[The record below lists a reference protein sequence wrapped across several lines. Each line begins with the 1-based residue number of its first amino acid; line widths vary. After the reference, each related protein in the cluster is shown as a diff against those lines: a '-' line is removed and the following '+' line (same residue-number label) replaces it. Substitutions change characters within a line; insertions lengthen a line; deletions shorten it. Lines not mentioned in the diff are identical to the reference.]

1 MNLERPNLFYY
12 GRKEL
17 SQDAMICWLLAWSN
31 ERFAGADPHLHNCG
45 QKFVR
50 TLFAKHDK
58 LGPESIK
65 TVALGRQ
72 VKGID
77 VLAWINDKYAILIE
91 DKTDAGVHG
100 DQLKKY
106 HKLVL
111 DGKLRIHEDKV
122 KVAPCRDDFFPL
134 FLKTGN
140 MSRHQETCVE
150 AIKLDPPYR
159 IFKRGDFLDALKG
172 CEQTKSHILAD
183 FLAHLKKREV
193 SFISY
198 KKTPLDQWWWDSW
211 EGFYR
216 CLEEILDSEDV
227 DWGYVPNR
235 GGGFLGLWWHST
247 CGGGGDKVYLQAEQ
261 DKLCFKISV
270 QDKERRRE
278 HREYWHKKIMD
289 AAKSI
294 EMPVEKPYRF
304 GTGQTMTVAVLN
316 DWRGKDERGL
326 LEMDA
331 TVGVLR
337 RAEQVLDA
345 ATS

>member
-1 MNLERPNLFYY
+1 MHLERPNLFHY

-17 SQDAMICWLLAWSN
+17 SQDAMICWLLYWAN
-31 ERFAGADPHLHNCG
+31 ERFAEVDPNLHDCG
-45 QKFVR
+45 QEFAQA
-50 TLFAKHDK
+50 LFAKHDK
-58 LGPESIK
+58 LGPERIE
-65 TVALGRQ
+65 TVALGMQ

-100 DQLKKY
+100 CQLKKY

-111 DGKLRIHEDKV
+111 DGELRIHEDEV
-122 KVAPCRDDFFPL
+122 KVAPCRDNFFPL

-159 IFKRGDFLDALKG
+159 VFKRGDFLGALKG
-172 CEQTKSHILAD
+172 CERTKSHILAD
-183 FLAHLKKREV
+183 FLAHLEKREV

-198 KKTPLDQWWWDSW
+198 KNTPLRQWRLNSW

-216 CLEEILDSEDV
+216 CLEETLDSEDV

-235 GGGFLGLWWHST
+235 GGGFLGLWWYFRDGS
-247 CGGGGDKVYLQAEQ
+247 GGDKVYLQAEQ

-278 HREYWHKKIMD
+278 HRGYWHEKIMEE
-289 AAKSI
+289 AKSI
-294 EMPVEKPYRF
+294 ETSVEKPYRF
-304 GTGQTMTVAVLN
+304 AIGHDMTVAVLN
-316 DWRGKDERGL
+316 DWRRKDERGL
-326 LEMDA
+326 LDMDA